1 MVGDSLYRSS
11 SFRLSDGRRGLDDSC
26 IRRLRS
32 VLLSRLDFWDNP
44 GLGVSRDFF
53 CDAVDSVVRLSGL
66 SNFLFCPSFQFAGE
80 NTGYMSRIRILPE
93 AVANRI
99 AAGEVVERPASVV
112 KELLENALDA
122 GAKTIRVE
130 VEAGGKR
137 MIRIIDD
144 GHGMSHDDALLA
156 FERHAT
162 SKLRSADDLL
172 SIPTLGFRG
181 EALPTIAAVSRLLLE
196 TRAEEDAE
204 GTRVEF
210 AGGKLVNVKPA
221 GLPAGTTV
229 SVADLFYSVPARRKF
244 LKSDTTELGHI
255 ASLVTHYA
263 LANPGRQFVLTTP
276 TQQIVDCSPV
286 ERLAERVY
294 QLFGKQSFDELI
306 EIPVVSAAFRAAI
319 TEPELEP
326 AEEKA
331 RLTVY
336 GFTSRPEIQR
346 PNRNG
351 IYIFVNRRL
360 VRDRL
365 ILHAIHE
372 AYRNILPSNVFPAT
386 LLFLE
391 MPYDEVDVNVHPAK
405 IEVRFRRSQFVH
417 DFTRDA
423 IRQALMSARPIASF
437 AAAAAASGALQNA
450 NTSAASLS
458 NAPSMDPTAPSIVPR
473 AIIPAMEEIGLG
485 SGVGSDGGFD
495 LTSAPLQPIEQRFVF
510 PAGPESLVESS
521 AAFGAPS
528 LASEPPAPNWAA
540 NFAAGNG
547 SAPATLPH
555 PDQIA
560 DLKPLGQVSSSFIV
574 AVNGEGLWLVDQH
587 VAHERVLFEQH
598 LEARRAGK
606 VESQRMLMPMILELS
621 PRQLVIYEKI
631 AEELSANGFEVE
643 LMGPRSVAIQ
653 AAPAGITG
661 SDAEKLLTEILDGI
675 ERENAAISIETLQ
688 AKIAASTACHAAI
701 KVNMPLD
708 QTKMEW
714 LLAALAKTDCPMSCP
729 HGRPVVLRYS
739 IKEIEKAF
747 HRI

>member
-1 MVGDSLYRSS
+1 
-11 SFRLSDGRRGLDDSC
+11 
-26 IRRLRS
+26 
-32 VLLSRLDFWDNP
+32 
-44 GLGVSRDFF
+44 
-53 CDAVDSVVRLSGL
+53 
-66 SNFLFCPSFQFAGE
+66 
-80 NTGYMSRIRILPE
+80 MSRIRILPE

-137 MIRIIDD
+137 MIRVIDD

-196 TRAEEDAE
+196 SRAEEDAE

-210 AGGKLVNVKPA
+210 AGGKLVSVKPA

-263 LANPGRQFVLTTP
+263 LANPGKQFVLTTP

-286 ERLAERVY
+286 ERLADRVY

-319 TEPELEP
+319 TEPELEQS
-326 AEEKA
+326 EEKA

-336 GFTSRPEIQR
+336 GFTSRPEVQR

-417 DFTRDA
+417 DFTRDS
-423 IRQALMSARPIASF
+423 IRQALMAVRPIASF
-437 AAAAAASGALQNA
+437 AAAAAGSAQNA
-450 NTSAASLS
+450 SAPSATLS
-458 NAPSMDPTAPSIVPR
+458 HAPSMDPTAPSIVPR

-495 LTSAPLQPIEQRFVF
+495 LTGAPFQPVEQRFAF
-510 PAGPESLVESS
+510 PAGPESSS
-521 AAFGAPS
+521 ETVLAFGAPTQ
-528 LASEPPAPNWAA
+528 AIAPNWAG

-606 VESQRMLMPMILELS
+606 VESQRMLMPMILELA

-714 LLAALAKTDCPMSCP
+714 LLSALAKTDCPMSCP

-739 IKEIEKAF
+739 VKEIEKAF

>member
-1 MVGDSLYRSS
+1 
-11 SFRLSDGRRGLDDSC
+11 
-26 IRRLRS
+26 
-32 VLLSRLDFWDNP
+32 
-44 GLGVSRDFF
+44 
-53 CDAVDSVVRLSGL
+53 
-66 SNFLFCPSFQFAGE
+66 
-80 NTGYMSRIRILPE
+80 MSRIRILPE
-93 AVANRI
+93 AVANKI

-137 MIRIIDD
+137 MIRVIDD
-144 GHGMSHDDALLA
+144 GHGMSLDDALLA

-172 SIPTLGFRG
+172 SISTLGFRG

-221 GLPAGTTV
+221 GLPVGTTI

-244 LKSDTTELGHI
+244 LKSETTELGHI

-263 LANPGRQFVLTTP
+263 LANPGRQFILTTP

-294 QLFGKQSFDELI
+294 QLFGRQSFDELI
-306 EIPVVSAAFRAAI
+306 EIPAVSAAFRAAI
-319 TEPELEP
+319 TEPELE
-326 AEEKA
+326 ASEEKA

-336 GFTSRPEIQR
+336 GFTSRPEVQR

-365 ILHAIHE
+365 ILHAINE
-372 AYRNILPSNVFPAT
+372 AYRNILPSNIFPAT

-437 AAAAAASGALQNA
+437 AAAAAASVAAPQNA
-450 NTSAASLS
+450 NAAGAPLSAAASL
-458 NAPSMDPTAPSIVPR
+458 DPAAPSIVPR

-495 LTSAPLQPIEQRFVF
+495 LSSAPLQPIEQRFAF
-510 PAGPESLVESS
+510 EPG
-521 AAFGAPS
+521 AAFGLPAQAG
-528 LASEPPAPNWAA
+528 ASGIAAEPPAPTWAA
-540 NFAAGNG
+540 NFAGVNG
-547 SAPATLPH
+547 DAPATLPH

-598 LEARRAGK
+598 LEARRAGR

-631 AEELSANGFEVE
+631 AEELGANGFEVE
-643 LMGPRSVAIQ
+643 PMGPRSVAIQ
-653 AAPAGITG
+653 AAPAGI
-661 SDAEKLLTEILDGI
+661 
-675 ERENAAISIETLQ
+675 
-688 AKIAASTACHAAI
+688 TACHAAI

>member
-1 MVGDSLYRSS
+1 
-11 SFRLSDGRRGLDDSC
+11 
-26 IRRLRS
+26 
-32 VLLSRLDFWDNP
+32 
-44 GLGVSRDFF
+44 
-53 CDAVDSVVRLSGL
+53 
-66 SNFLFCPSFQFAGE
+66 
-80 NTGYMSRIRILPE
+80 MSRIRILPE
-93 AVANRI
+93 AVANKI

-130 VEAGGKR
+130 TEVGGKR
-137 MIRIIDD
+137 MIRVIDD
-144 GHGMSHDDALLA
+144 GHGMTHDDALLA

-172 SIPTLGFRG
+172 SISTLGFRG

-196 TRAEEDAE
+196 TRDETEPE
-204 GTRVEF
+204 GTRIEF

-221 GLPAGTTV
+221 GLPSGTAV
-229 SVADLFYSVPARRKF
+229 SVADLFYCVPARRKF

-263 LANPGRQFVLTTP
+263 LANPDKQFVLTTP
-276 TQQIVDCSPV
+276 TQEIVNCAPT
-286 ERLAERVY
+286 EKLADRVY
-294 QLFGKQSFDELI
+294 QLFGHQAMDELV
-306 EIPVVSAAFRAAI
+306 EIPAVSAAFRAAI

-326 AEEKA
+326 GEEKST
-331 RLTVY
+331 LTVT
-336 GFTSRPEIQR
+336 GFTSRPDVQR

-365 ILHAIHE
+365 ILHSIHE
-372 AYRNILPSNVFPAT
+372 AYRNILPATVFPAT

-405 IEVRFRRSQFVH
+405 IEVRFRRSAFVH
-417 DFTRDA
+417 DFARDA
-423 IRQALMSARPIASF
+423 IRQALMSARPVPSF
-437 AAAAAASGALQNA
+437 AAAAAGVAPQPAAPPATNFSSSAAAASG
-450 NTSAASLS
+450 
-458 NAPSMDPTAPSIVPR
+458 VPR
-473 AIIPAMEEIGLG
+473 AIIPPLEEIGLG

-495 LTSAPLQPIEQRFVF
+495 LTSDLLRPVEQRFAF
-510 PAGPESLVESS
+510 PAGPESSIDPS
-521 AAFGAPS
+521 AAFAAAAAAPTLVAS
-528 LASEPPAPNWAA
+528 NWAGNLAAPNAA
-540 NFAAGNG
+540 
-547 SAPATLPH
+547 APATLPR
-555 PDQIA
+555 PEQIA

-574 AVNGEGLWLVDQH
+574 AVNGEGLWVVDQH

-606 VESQRMLMPMILELS
+606 VESQRMLMPLVIELS
-621 PRQLVIYEKI
+621 PRQIVIYEKI
-631 AEELSANGFEVE
+631 AEELAANGFEVE
-643 LMGPRSVAIQ
+643 PMGPRSVAIQ
-653 AAPAGITG
+653 AAPAGIA
-661 SDAEKLLTEILDGI
+661 SADAEKLLTEILDGI

-739 IKEIEKAF
+739 VKEIEKAF